1 MDALTT
7 MLDSGLPLTAHERD
21 ELGDP
26 AADPGEF
33 AALAA
38 LCPYHALG
46 SRSVSGKLSGSHGL
60 DPVGSVFPPV
70 LVTTAA
76 DDARV
81 PSWGPAKFVARLR
94 RVIAEQEAQ
103 PFGGPVLLNASESG
117 GHGAGLGS
125 DAREAAARLAFLLG
139 ALGSADERAAG
150 WGRGSVA

>member
-7 MLDSGLPLTAHERD
+7 MLDSDLPLTAHERD

-26 AADPGEF
+26 AANPREF

-46 SRSVSGKLSGSHGL
+46 RSLAPGKLGGSPGAN
-60 DPVGSVFPPV
+60 PNPIYPPV

-81 PSWGPAKFVARLR
+81 PPWGPAKFVARLR
-94 RVIAEQEAQ
+94 RVITERG
-103 PFGGPVLLNASESG
+103 PGSGGPVLLASLASG
-117 GHGAGLGS
+117 GHGALLGPNVGG
-125 DAREAAARLAFLLG
+125 AAARLAFLLG
-139 ALGSADERAAG
+139 ALGSAEGRAAG
-150 WGRGSVA
+150 WPRRPD

>member
-7 MLDSGLPLTAHERD
+7 MLDGGLPLTAHERD

-26 AADPGEF
+26 AADPAEF

-46 SRSVSGKLSGSHGL
+46 RSLASGS
-60 DPVGSVFPPV
+60 SKSAYPPV

-81 PSWGPAKFVARLR
+81 PPWGPAKFVARLR
-94 RVIAEQEAQ
+94 RVIAERGPSA
-103 PFGGPVLLNASESG
+103 GGPVLLDARESG
-117 GHGAGLGS
+117 GHGDLLGS
-125 DAREAAARLAFLLG
+125 DARGAAARLAFLLG
-139 ALGSADERAAG
+139 ALGSAEGRAAG
-150 WGRGSVA
+150 WPQRHGPDWA